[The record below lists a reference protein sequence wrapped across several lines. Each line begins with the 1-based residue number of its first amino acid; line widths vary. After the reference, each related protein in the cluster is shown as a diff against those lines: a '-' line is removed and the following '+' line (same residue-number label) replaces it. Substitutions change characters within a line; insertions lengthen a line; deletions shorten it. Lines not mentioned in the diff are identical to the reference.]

1 MENQKFVKVGWTNA
15 TSTLCGPYV
24 SLEHDAFGESHP
36 LLFDTQEEAEVERR
50 DFIDDMLMALKSGA
64 DFGGEFDEEAERE
77 SFESEEFVCLVGV
90 DAAGDVFEL
99 DPETREPLGV
109 LHRPDR

>member
-1 MENQKFVKVGWTNA
+1 MESKKFVRVGWTNA

-24 SLEHDAFGESHP
+24 SLEHNVLGESYP
-36 LLFDTQEEAEVERR
+36 LLFDTQEEAETERR
-50 DFIDDMLMALKSGA
+50 DFIDDMLTAFKGGA
-64 DFGGEFDEEAERE
+64 DFGGDFDEEAERE
-77 SFESEEFVCLVGV
+77 SLESEEFVCLAGV

>member
-1 MENQKFVKVGWTNA
+1 MSTTEFVRTGWTCA

-24 SLEHDAFGESHP
+24 SLDHDEHGESSP
-36 LLFDTQEEAEVERR
+36 LLFDSKDEAEQERR
-50 DFIDDMLMALKSGA
+50 EFIDDLLEALRGGA
-64 DFGGEFDEEAERE
+64 DFGGDFDEDAERE
-77 SFESEEFVCLVGV
+77 SLESEEFVCFVGI
-90 DAAGDVFEL
+90 DRAGDVFEL